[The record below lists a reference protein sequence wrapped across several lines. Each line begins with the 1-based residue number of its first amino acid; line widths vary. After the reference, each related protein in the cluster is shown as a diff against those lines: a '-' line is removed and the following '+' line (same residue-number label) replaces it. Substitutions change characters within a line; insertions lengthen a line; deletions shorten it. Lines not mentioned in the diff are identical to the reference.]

1 MPRALAAVAAASAL
15 AAGCGDDEPRAES
28 ASDQLAPP
36 PAGYRYAPAP
46 DQAGQ
51 RAFEKKV
58 ASDLDADQVEVR
70 NVLKGSRFVAGVVVA
85 RTTRAPNG
93 YEVAEKVAPG
103 GTAPVP
109 VEVAGKSALR
119 TIGASGSAGINLI
132 DTFGSF
138 IVVVTAADIRTAN
151 RVAAP
156 LLR

>member
-1 MPRALAAVAAASAL
+1 MAVATAL
-15 AAGCGDDEPRAES
+15 AAGCGDDEPGAES

-46 DQAGQ
+46 DQEGQ

-58 ASDLDADQVEVR
+58 ASDLEADQVEIR
-70 NVLKGSRFVAGVVVA
+70 NVYKGSRFVAGVVVA
-85 RTTRAPNG
+85 RTTRTPNG
-93 YEVAEKVAPG
+93 YEVAKKVAPG
-103 GTAPVP
+103 GTTPVP

-119 TIGASGSAGINLI
+119 TIGTSGSADFSLI
-132 DTFGSF
+132 DTFGRF
-138 IVVVTAADIRTAN
+138 IVVVTAADIRTAQ